1 MYSRLP
7 GDAGHGEQ
15 LVGGAGKAE
24 VRQTRRLVRV
34 TCEASGTR
42 GASSTL
48 VFTASSWL
56 LSLFIIRFSLA
67 RQLSVQMGVDT
78 GRPCQQGHDIILKHI
93 PHPHPTLGGSCRT
106 VCHHYSLLALIPGPL
121 WGVEEAAICGGA
133 AEAYGLG
140 AELVT
145 AP

>member
-1 MYSRLP
+1 MWGLSFPFLFCQAIKAQYPLLLVLYSRLP

-24 VRQTRRLVRV
+24 VRQTRGLVRV

-48 VFTASSWL
+48 VFTVLSWL
-56 LSLFIIRFSLA
+56 LSLFIISFSLA

-78 GRPCQQGHDIILKHI
+78 GRP
-93 PHPHPTLGGSCRT
+93 
-106 VCHHYSLLALIPGPL
+106 
-121 WGVEEAAICGGA
+121 
-133 AEAYGLG
+133 
-140 AELVT
+140 
-145 AP
+145 

>member
-1 MYSRLP
+1 MVQTNVGGLSFPILFCQAIKAQYPLLLVLYSRLP

-78 GRPCQQGHDIILKHI
+78 GRP
-93 PHPHPTLGGSCRT
+93 
-106 VCHHYSLLALIPGPL
+106 
-121 WGVEEAAICGGA
+121 
-133 AEAYGLG
+133 
-140 AELVT
+140 
-145 AP
+145 